1 LQKGLSMTDDQLI
14 PLALEIRVF
23 ATLLLK
29 FFGDSLDAR
38 LKASGAEVSS
48 LQFGFMQIL
57 QNEAVTISILSQR
70 FNMEPSTIMRSMDAL
85 QAAGYVERG
94 VDPKDRR
101 RNPLYLTDK
110 GRQLMQAVPVIAP
123 QDDALQALET
133 MGMEQTEQLRDL
145 LRDFISQSTDG
156 KMIVM
161 MMAAAAA
168 AQKPQ

>member
-1 LQKGLSMTDDQLI
+1 MTGENLI

-57 QNEAVTISILSQR
+57 QNEAVTVSILSQR

-94 VDPKDRR
+94 VDPRDRR
-101 RNPLYLTDK
+101 RNPLYLTEK
-110 GRQLMQAVPVIAP
+110 GRQLVLAVPVIVP
-123 QDDALQALET
+123 EDPALQAL
-133 MGMEQTEQLRDL
+133 QTLGDERAVQLRDL
-145 LRDFISQSTDG
+145 LKDFITQSSDG
-156 KMIVM
+156 QMIVM

-168 AQKPQ
+168 QKPQ